1 MYVCSHNRELYRI
14 YREPAA
20 VNRGRFAPGLRIVG
34 VVLFTRAFT
43 IRSATLHGFITICLD
58 SLTFYNRDFESN
70 AVEQNQQLLR
80 EVLVTVSSILIALLH
95 DARHAAICI

>member
-1 MYVCSHNRELYRI
+1 VNVYRELDRI

-20 VNRGRFAPGLRIVG
+20 VKRGRYLPALRIVG
-34 VVLFTRAFT
+34 VVVFTRAFM
-43 IRSATLHGFITICLD
+43 IRIATLHGFITICLN

-80 EVLVTVSSILIALLH
+80 EVLVTV
-95 DARHAAICI
+95 

>member
-1 MYVCSHNRELYRI
+1 V
-14 YREPAA
+14 
-20 VNRGRFAPGLRIVG
+20 
-34 VVLFTRAFT
+34 FTRAFT
-43 IRSATLHGFITICLD
+43 IRRATLHGFIMICLN

-70 AVEQNQQLLR
+70 AVEQNQQLLQ